1 MPHSN
6 KTLPAIG
13 EGWRDQITKAL
24 NEDHDASPEAVAE
37 LLRRHVTIDELTRG
51 PLYERVMTL
60 SHLGFN
66 PEQIAEALLQVEE
79 HVRYV
84 LRAARPDTW
93 RIIEEH
99 LDGYTAHE
107 IAKRTK
113 FSATY
118 VYKILKKYQF
128 QPNVRRAPELNSR
141 QEENILRRWREGEPY
156 RQISQNTGATVAQ
169 VKYLVKRRVR

>member
-13 EGWRDQITKAL
+13 DGWRDQITKAL

-79 HVRYV
+79 QHF
-84 LRAARPDTW
+84 L
-93 RIIEEH
+93 
-99 LDGYTAHE
+99 
-107 IAKRTK
+107 
-113 FSATY
+113 
-118 VYKILKKYQF
+118 
-128 QPNVRRAPELNSR
+128 
-141 QEENILRRWREGEPY
+141 
-156 RQISQNTGATVAQ
+156 
-169 VKYLVKRRVR
+169 